1 MRVMGTYI
9 DNIKGFYSEQLML
22 DMEGE
27 LEEAA
32 EEEAEEEDG
41 GGRVTEETKRKT
53 HGMGNQK
60 IVQVANST
68 N

>member
-32 EEEAEEEDG
+32 AEEAEEENG
-41 GGRVTEETKRKT
+41 GEE
-53 HGMGNQK
+53 
-60 IVQVANST
+60 
-68 N
+68 